1 MALQEDLIAVSK
13 WPNPTRGMHDGTV
26 DCASAGVCVEG
37 KGEERT
43 PAAAATGEGRKGRM
57 KPAAAAHHWRH
68 RRQFKHAHIIG
79 GIIKGRSTV
88 DIDL

>member
-1 MALQEDLIAVSK
+1 MDGVRGGCDVALQEDLIAVSK

-43 PAAAATGEGRKGRM
+43 PAPLLLLPGKGGR
-57 KPAAAAHHWRH
+57 
-68 RRQFKHAHIIG
+68 G
-79 GIIKGRSTV
+79 G
-88 DIDL
+88 